1 MCGDAAN
8 GLQGVQQA
16 CALQPD
22 LIAID
27 YSMPLMNGI
36 EASTE
41 IVKLAPDIR
50 ILLCT
55 MYLSEQLIEAG
66 HEAGIHGI
74 EIRIE
79 VNSGWSKC
87 AVRRGRILRNGLIA
101 KPH

>member
-1 MCGDAAN
+1 VCLIGGCHVTCHVAAQGPLEKNFDWQVCGDAAN

-16 CALQPD
+16 CTLQPD

-50 ILLCT
+50 TLHNV
-55 MYLSEQLIEAG
+55 SF
-66 HEAGIHGI
+66 
-74 EIRIE
+74 
-79 VNSGWSKC
+79 
-87 AVRRGRILRNGLIA
+87 
-101 KPH
+101 